1 MVGAAD
7 HRTQHPTDTTQTGD
21 DHADQN
27 QGTALRH
34 PGRAVTSTLDVASRT
49 EGRWKAREVWCA
61 VAGLVALALAVGA
74 ASTVAVPVNS
84 DLGFVAVLPYPFW
97 VGVLVLNVAFVVALR
112 GDAAGPARRLVMVW
126 LVVVLVLVLFG
137 TAAFVTDVP
146 RGEVAFRHLGIA
158 DALSG
163 TQGIDPD
170 TDAYFNWPGFFA
182 LLATVLGATGLDP
195 VAVALWAPV
204 VNVGLWLAALGVLT
218 GYLTRDPR
226 RRWLVLWVFCLGSW
240 QDQDYLSPQAF
251 GFFLYLVV
259 VALLVGPLA
268 ARAPVFRGFRRADLA
283 AWWGGRSPAEPRSG
297 LRVSALVVTLLLVAV
312 ICASHQLTPFM
323 MLIAI
328 TALTLSGRVWPG
340 RLPLIT
346 VVLLTLWLAYP
357 ASAYLIGNPP
367 LAEAGLQGATE
378 ANVIDRLGGTA
389 GHVLVVQGRIVLT
402 LVLWALAAVGAVRD
416 WRRGRLDIR
425 VVLLAV
431 TPLLLFPA
439 QFYGGE
445 MLIRVSLFALPFIAL
460 LACSVLLP
468 EGGARPSAH
477 ASAHAAGGGAHPAA
491 HAAHGGAHP
500 AAHAALDPARPSFRA
515 AGALALTCFLLAVL
529 TVTGRFGNAQYD
541 VFTDDEIAAVAAM
554 HSLAPPGSTIISA
567 AHPTPWRSEAYLEH
581 RARTIAD
588 MCQSDLSTATCGP
601 LVYDYARRSPAG
613 AVVLFT
619 RSSEASLVLQGAG
632 SARGLDEL
640 EEWLSAQGGVELAF
654 SNVDAR
660 VYRVTP

>member
-1 MVGAAD
+1 MT
-7 HRTQHPTDTTQTGD
+7 R
-21 DHADQN
+21 
-27 QGTALRH
+27 
-34 PGRAVTSTLDVASRT
+34 TLDVVSRT
-49 EGRWKAREVWCA
+49 GGRWKAREVWCA

-74 ASTVAVPVNS
+74 ASVVAVPVSS
-84 DLGFVAVLPYPFW
+84 DLGLVAVLPFPFW

-112 GDAAGPARRLVMVW
+112 GDAAGPARRVVMVW

-163 TQGIDPD
+163 MRGVDAD

-218 GYLTRDPR
+218 GFLTRDPR

-268 ARAPVFRGFRRADLA
+268 ARVPVFRGFRRADVA
-283 AWWGGRSPAEPRSG
+283 AWWGGRSPAEPRPG
-297 LRVSALVVTLLLVAV
+297 FRVSALVVTLLLVAV
-312 ICASHQLTPFM
+312 VCGSHQLTPFM

-378 ANVIDRLGGTA
+378 ANVLDRLSGTA

-402 LVLWALAAVGAVRD
+402 LVLWALAAVGAVRE

-468 EGGARPSAH
+468 AGGGTHLSAH
-477 ASAHAAGGGAHPAA
+477 AAHAAGGGTHLSA
-491 HAAHGGAHP
+491 HAPH
-500 AAHAALDPARPSFRA
+500 AAHAALDPTRPSLRA
-515 AGALALTCFLLAVL
+515 AGVLVLTCCLLAVL

-541 VFTDDEIAAVAAM
+541 VFTDDEIAAVAEV

-567 AHPTPWRSEAYLEH
+567 AHPTPWRSEAYLDH

-588 MCQSDLSTATCGP
+588 MCQADMSTAVCGP
-601 LVYDYARRSPAG
+601 LVYDFARYSPGG

-632 SARGLDEL
+632 SARGLAEL

>member
-1 MVGAAD
+1 MTGA
-7 HRTQHPTDTTQTGD
+7 
-21 DHADQN
+21 
-27 QGTALRH
+27 
-34 PGRAVTSTLDVASRT
+34 LDVVPRT

-61 VAGLVALALAVGA
+61 VAGVVSLALAVGA
-74 ASTVAVPVNS
+74 ASTVAVPVAS
-84 DLGFVAVLPYPFW
+84 DLGLVAVLPFPFW
-97 VGVLVLNVAFVVALR
+97 VGVALLNVAFVVALR

-158 DALSG
+158 DVLSD
-163 TQGIDPD
+163 TRGIDPD
-170 TDAYFNWPGFFA
+170 IDAYFNWPGFFA

-204 VNVGLWLAALGVLT
+204 LNVGLWLVALGVLT

-259 VALLVGPLA
+259 IALLVGPLA
-268 ARAPVFRGFRRADLA
+268 ARAPGFPGFRGFRRADLA
-283 AWWGGRSPAEPRSG
+283 AWWRGRVPAETRPG
-297 LRVSALVVTLLLVAV
+297 LRVGALVVTVLLVAV

-323 MLIAI
+323 LLIAV

-340 RLPLIT
+340 RLPLIA

-378 ANVIDRLGGTA
+378 ANVLDRLSGTA
-389 GHVLVVQGRIVLT
+389 GHVLVVQVRIVLT
-402 LVLWALAAVGAVRD
+402 LVLWALAAAGAVRD

-439 QFYGGE
+439 QLYGGE
-445 MLIRVSLFALPFIAL
+445 MLIRVSLFALPFVAV
-460 LACSVLLP
+460 LACSILLP
-468 EGGARPSAH
+468 TGGST
-477 ASAHAAGGGAHPAA
+477 HPAA
-491 HAAHGGAHP
+491 HAAHGGTHP
-500 AAHAALDPARPSFRA
+500 AAHVAQDPTRPSFRA
-515 AGALALTCFLLAVL
+515 AGALALICFLLAVM

-541 VFTDDEIAAVAAM
+541 VFTDDEIAAVAEV
-554 HSLAPPGSTIISA
+554 HRLAPPGASIISA
-567 AHPTPWRSEAYLEH
+567 AHPTPWRSEDYLDH
-581 RARTIAD
+581 RARTIDD
-588 MCQSDLSTATCGP
+588 MCRSDLSTATCGP
-601 LVYDYARRSPAG
+601 LVYDFARQGPGG
-613 AVVLFT
+613 AVVLLM

-632 SARGLDEL
+632 SARGFAEL
-640 EEWLSAQGGVELAF
+640 EEWLSAQEGVELAF
-654 SNVDAR
+654 SNADAR

>member
-1 MVGAAD
+1 M
-7 HRTQHPTDTTQTGD
+7 
-21 DHADQN
+21 
-27 QGTALRH
+27 
-34 PGRAVTSTLDVASRT
+34 TSTLDVVSRT
-49 EGRWKAREVWCA
+49 GGRWKAREVWCA

-74 ASTVAVPVNS
+74 ASVVAVPVSS
-84 DLGFVAVLPYPFW
+84 DLGLVAVLPFPFW

-112 GDAAGPARRLVMVW
+112 GDAAGPARRVVMVW

-163 TQGIDPD
+163 MRGVDAD

-218 GYLTRDPR
+218 GFLTRDPR

-240 QDQDYLSPQAF
+240 QDQDSLSPQAF

-268 ARAPVFRGFRRADLA
+268 ARAPVFRGFRRADVA
-283 AWWGGRSPAEPRSG
+283 AWWGGRSPAEPRPG
-297 LRVSALVVTLLLVAV
+297 FRVSALVVTLLLVAV
-312 ICASHQLTPFM
+312 VCGSHQLTPFM

-378 ANVIDRLGGTA
+378 ANVLDRLSGTA

-402 LVLWALAAVGAVRD
+402 LVLWALAAVGAVRE

-468 EGGARPSAH
+468 AGGGTHLSAH
-477 ASAHAAGGGAHPAA
+477 AAHAAGGGTHLSA
-491 HAAHGGAHP
+491 HAPH
-500 AAHAALDPARPSFRA
+500 AAHAALDPTRPSLRA
-515 AGALALTCFLLAVL
+515 AGVLVLTCCLLAVL

-541 VFTDDEIAAVAAM
+541 VFTDDEIAAVAEV

-567 AHPTPWRSEAYLEH
+567 AHPTPWRSEAYLDH

-588 MCQSDLSTATCGP
+588 MCQADMSTAVCGP
-601 LVYDYARRSPAG
+601 LVYDFARYSPGG

-632 SARGLDEL
+632 SARGLAEL

>member
-1 MVGAAD
+1 MK
-7 HRTQHPTDTTQTGD
+7 HPTTTTTLQ
-21 DHADQN
+21 A
-27 QGTALRH
+27 
-34 PGRAVTSTLDVASRT
+34 TSHTQ
-49 EGRWKAREVWCA
+49 GRWKPRDVWCA
-61 VAGLVALALAVGA
+61 LAGVVALALAVWA

-84 DLGFVAVLPYPFW
+84 DLGLVAVLPYPYW
-97 VGVLVLNVAFVVALR
+97 AGVLLLNVAFVVALR
-112 GDAAGPARRLVMVW
+112 GDAAGPARRPVMVW

-170 TDAYFNWPGFFA
+170 IDAYFNWPGFFA
-182 LLATVLGATGLDP
+182 LLATVLRATGLDP

-204 VNVGLWLAALGVLT
+204 LNMGLWLVAVGVLT
-218 GYLTRDPR
+218 RYLTSDPR
-226 RRWLVLWVFCLGSW
+226 RRWLVLWVFCLGNW

-259 VALLVGPLA
+259 IALLVGPLA
-268 ARAPVFRGFRRADLA
+268 ARAPRFRGFRDADLA
-283 AWWGGRSPAEPRSG
+283 AWWRGRAPAEPRPG
-297 LRVSALVVTLLLVAV
+297 HRVSALVVALLLVTV

-323 MLIAI
+323 LLIAI
-328 TALTLSGRVWPG
+328 TALTLSGRVWPS

-346 VVLLTLWLAYP
+346 AIVLTLWLVYP

-367 LAEAGLQGATE
+367 LAEAGLEAATE
-378 ANVIDRLGGTA
+378 ANVLDRLSGTA
-389 GHVLVVQGRIVLT
+389 GHVLVVQVRVVLT

-439 QFYGGE
+439 QVYGGE

-460 LACSVLLP
+460 QACSILLP
-468 EGGARPSAH
+468 ADGSTRPSSLATEG
-477 ASAHAAGGGAHPAA
+477 SRRPSSLAAGG
-491 HAAHGGAHP
+491 
-500 AAHAALDPARPSFRA
+500 LV
-515 AGALALTCFLLAVL
+515 LTCFLLAVL

-541 VFTDDEIAAVAAM
+541 VFTDAEIAAVDAAQR
-554 HSLAPPGSTIISA
+554 LAPPGSVIISA

-581 RARTIAD
+581 RYRTVD
-588 MCQSDLSTATCGP
+588 YMCRSDLSTAACGP
-601 LVYDYARRSPAG
+601 LVYDYARRSPGG
-613 AVVLFT
+613 AVVLLT
-619 RSSEASLVLQGAG
+619 RSSEASLVLQGASSVHG
-632 SARGLDEL
+632 FDEL
-640 EEWLSAQGGVELAF
+640 EQWLSAQDGVQLEF

-660 VYRVTP
+660 VYRVVAP

>member
-1 MVGAAD
+1 MAGVVSLVLAA
-7 HRTQHPTDTTQTGD
+7 
-21 DHADQN
+21 
-27 QGTALRH
+27 
-34 PGRAVTSTLDVASRT
+34 
-49 EGRWKAREVWCA
+49 
-61 VAGLVALALAVGA
+61 GA
-74 ASTVAVPVNS
+74 ASTVAVPVDS
-84 DLGFVAVLPYPFW
+84 DLGLVGVLPYPFW
-97 VGVLVLNVAFVVALR
+97 AGVLLLNVAFVVALR
-112 GDAAGPARRLVMVW
+112 GDAAGPARRLVMLW

-163 TQGIDPD
+163 TQTIDPKI
-170 TDAYFNWPGFFA
+170 DAYFNWPGFFA

-204 VNVGLWLAALGVLT
+204 LNMGLWLAALGVLT

-226 RRWLVLWVFCLGSW
+226 RRWLVLWVFCLGNW

-268 ARAPVFRGFRRADLA
+268 ARAPGLRGYRRADLA
-283 AWWGGRSPAEPRSG
+283 AWWRGRSPAEPRPG
-297 LRVSALVVTLLLVAV
+297 HRVSALVVALLLVTV

-323 MLIAI
+323 VLIAI
-328 TALTLSGRVWPG
+328 TALTLSGRVWPS

-346 VVLLTLWLAYP
+346 AVVLTLWLVYP

-367 LAEAGLQGATE
+367 LAEAGLQAATA
-378 ANVIDRLGGTA
+378 ANVVDRLSGTA
-389 GHVLVVQGRIVLT
+389 GHVLVVQVRIVLT
-402 LVLWALAAVGAVRD
+402 LVLWALAAAGAVRD

-431 TPLLLFPA
+431 SPLLLFPA
-439 QFYGGE
+439 QLYGGE

-460 LACSVLLP
+460 QACSVLLP
-468 EGGARPSAH
+468 ADGSTRPS
-477 ASAHAAGGGAHPAA
+477 S
-491 HAAHGGAHP
+491 
-500 AAHAALDPARPSFRA
+500 RA

-541 VFTDDEIAAVAAM
+541 VFTDDEVVAVAAVQ
-554 HSLAPPGSTIISA
+554 SLAPPGSTIISA
-567 AHPTPWRSEAYLEH
+567 AHPTPWRSEAYLEN
-581 RARTIAD
+581 RARTISD
-588 MCQSDLSTATCGP
+588 MCRSDLSTPTCGP
-601 LVYDYARRSPAG
+601 LVYDYARQSPAG

-619 RSSEASLVLQGAG
+619 RSSEASLVLQGAS
-632 SARGLDEL
+632 SARGFAEL
-640 EEWLSAQGGVELAF
+640 EEWLSGQAGVELAF
-654 SNVDAR
+654 SNADAR

>member
-1 MVGAAD
+1 MRRAM
-7 HRTQHPTDTTQTGD
+7 TDTLEAT
-21 DHADQN
+21 
-27 QGTALRH
+27 
-34 PGRAVTSTLDVASRT
+34 SRT
-49 EGRWKAREVWCA
+49 EGRWKPRDVWCA
-61 VAGLVALALAVGA
+61 LAGVVSLALAAGA

-84 DLGFVAVLPYPFW
+84 DLGLVAVLPFPFW
-97 VGVLVLNVAFVVALR
+97 AGLLLLNVAFVVALR
-112 GDAAGPARRLVMVW
+112 GDAAGPARRPVMVW

-163 TQGIDPD
+163 SQGIDPEI
-170 TDAYFNWPGFFA
+170 DAYFNWPGFFA
-182 LLATVLGATGLDP
+182 LLATVLRATGLDP

-204 VNVGLWLAALGVLT
+204 LNMGLWLAALGVLT
-218 GYLTRDPR
+218 RYLTRDPR
-226 RRWLVLWVFCLGSW
+226 RRWLVLWVFCLGNW

-268 ARAPVFRGFRRADLA
+268 ARAPVFRGFRDVDLA
-283 AWWGGRSPAEPRSG
+283 AWWRGRSPAEPRPG
-297 LRVSALVVTLLLVAV
+297 HRVSALVVTLLLVAV

-323 MLIAI
+323 VLIAI
-328 TALTLSGRVWPG
+328 TALTLSGRVWPS

-346 VVLLTLWLAYP
+346 AVLLTLWLVYP

-367 LAEAGLQGATE
+367 LAEAGLQAATE
-378 ANVIDRLGGTA
+378 ANVIDRLSGTA
-389 GHVLVVQGRIVLT
+389 GHVLVVQVRIVLT

-439 QFYGGE
+439 QLYGGE
-445 MLIRVSLFALPFIAL
+445 MLIRISLFALPFIAL
-460 LACSVLLP
+460 QACSVLLP
-468 EGGARPSAH
+468 TDGST
-477 ASAHAAGGGAHPAA
+477 
-491 HAAHGGAHP
+491 
-500 AAHAALDPARPSFRA
+500 RPSFRA

-541 VFTDDEIAAVAAM
+541 VFTDNEIAAVAAAQD
-554 HSLAPPGSTIISA
+554 LAPPGAVMISA

-581 RARTIAD
+581 RYRTID
-588 MCQSDLSTATCGP
+588 YMCRSDLSTATCGP
-601 LVYDYARRSPAG
+601 LVYDYARDNPAG
-613 AVVLFT
+613 AVVLLT
-619 RSSEASLVLQGAG
+619 RSSEASLVLQGAS
-632 SARGLDEL
+632 SAPGFAEL
-640 EEWLSAQGGVELAF
+640 EEWLSTQDGVELAF
-654 SNVDAR
+654 SNADAR